1 MDISKEYKEKII
13 VPISG
18 ILILVLS
25 IILIL
30 ASTGGYIWGGIVI
43 ENNGGTGALL
53 MIVATIMICFS
64 IFFGCGLKIVS
75 PNEAMV
81 LLMFGKYF
89 GTINKDGFYWTIP
102 FAVGY
107 NPAKVDMIRGN
118 SKISLK
124 ATTLSNEKQ
133 KVNDLDGNPIEI
145 GVNIIWRIVDT
156 SKAVFNVENYLSF
169 ISTQADSAI
178 RHVAR
183 LYPYDSTDDDE
194 KSLRGSSQ
202 EISEELKKELQKRVE
217 MAGIEI
223 MEARISHLAYAQEIA
238 AAMLQRQQA
247 SAIIAARQK
256 IVEGAVGMVEMA
268 IEKLN
273 ESGVVVLDDERKAAM
288 VSNLMVVLCGSK
300 DPQPVLNSGSIY

>member
-1 MDISKEYKEKII
+1 MDISKEYKEKI
-13 VPISG
+13 VTPSSG
-18 ILILVLS
+18 IAILVLS
-25 IILIL
+25 IVLMLI
-30 ASTGGYIWGGIVI
+30 STGSYIWGGIVI
-43 ENNGGTGALL
+43 ENDGGMGALL
-53 MIVATIMICFS
+53 MIIATIVLCLS
-64 IFFGCGLKIVS
+64 IFLMCGLKIVS

-89 GTINKDGFYWTIP
+89 GTINKDGFFWTIP
-102 FAVGY
+102 FAIGY
-107 NPAKVDMIRGN
+107 NPVIGSMLRGN

-145 GVNIIWRIVDT
+145 GVNIIWRIINT
-156 SKAVFNVENYLSF
+156 SKAVFDVENYLNF

-202 EISEELKKELQKRVE
+202 EISEELKNELQRRVD

-268 IEKLN
+268 IEKLS
-273 ESGVVVLDDERKAAM
+273 ESGVVELDDERKATM
-288 VSNLMVVLCGSK
+288 VSNLMVVLCGNK